1 MDGGKAVSGSPYL
14 EHIAQLEQ
22 EIEEHRDAMDD
33 MAAKMAGMTSQRD
46 EMKRQLTIALTE
58 MVELRKEC
66 QRLKDGWDD
75 AKQNEGEA

>member
-1 MDGGKAVSGSPYL
+1 VSGSPYL
-14 EHIAQLEQ
+14 EHIAHLEQ
-22 EIEEHRDAMDD
+22 ENRDLCDHLGALMSRE
-33 MAAKMAGMTSQRD
+33 G

-75 AKQNEGEA
+75 VKQNKVEE